1 MASTKRKQERQHAVP
16 RKQGL
21 KGTARGGK
29 DAGHAAKGSTPKR
42 AGGPGPAQKR
52 KQGGYT
58 LE

>member
-16 RKQGL
+16 RQQGHTG
-21 KGTARGGK
+21 KARGGK
-29 DAGHAAKGSTPKR
+29 DAGHAAKGSAPKH